1 MAQEVITLTSESLEK
16 AYRDLTP
23 SQNGFTQDL
32 MASNTI
38 IPVLDLSTAAGGSSA
53 LGPEY
58 ITALSIGG
66 DRFESS
72 TSGAAQA
79 VSSLTGFVRV
89 FGSLCFLQS
98 DTAAGNYFSE
108 LYLDDGATEF
118 VLVKSNMISGA
129 SVQSI
134 QTIQFDF
141 VYFAASGV
149 TLKYNGGSFNKIS
162 LTASQIATDVG
173 GLVYPSGYTPQ

>member
-1 MAQEVITLTSESLEK
+1 MAQEIITLTSESLEK

-38 IPVLDLSTAAGGSSA
+38 IPVLDLSSAAGGSSA

-66 DRFESS
+66 DRFESG
-72 TSGAAQA
+72 TSAAAQA

-89 FGSLCFLQS
+89 YGTLQYMLS
-98 DTAAGNYFSE
+98 DSAGNYFAE
-108 LYLDDGATEF
+108 LYLDDGASEF
-118 VLVKSNMISGA
+118 VLVKSQMLTGV
-129 SVQSI
+129 SVQSFDSI
-134 QTIQFDF
+134 SFDF

-149 TLKYNGGSFNKIS
+149 SLKYNGGSFNKIS

-173 GLVYPSGYTPQ
+173 VLVYPSGYTPQ